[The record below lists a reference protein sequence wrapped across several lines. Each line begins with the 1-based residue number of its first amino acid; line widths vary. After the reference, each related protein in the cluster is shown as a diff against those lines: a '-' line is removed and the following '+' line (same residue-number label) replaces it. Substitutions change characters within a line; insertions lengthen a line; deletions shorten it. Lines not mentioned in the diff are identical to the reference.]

1 MYQFF
6 PNNSVR
12 VRPTNLKIDMLYH
25 INYTFR
31 STVFSISVDVSLS
44 SLPIITPNIFSSQLF
59 GNFNLLNII
68 SPFWL
73 LLPRYMSW
81 YYFAFK
87 TIIFLWNQ
95 FSMILKP
102 LPGDFLTACFV
113 LLTSLTSPAHFK
125 FFFAWKNK

>member
-1 MYQFF
+1 MWTSIMVWYFTFFSTKLSSLMYKKSNSFVYIFVVNYQFS

-59 GNFNLLNII
+59 GNFNPLNII

-73 LLPRYMSW
+73 PLHGIILHSKLL
-81 YYFAFK
+81 YFCESSFQW
-87 TIIFLWNQ
+87 F
-95 FSMILKP
+95 
-102 LPGDFLTACFV
+102 
-113 LLTSLTSPAHFK
+113 
-125 FFFAWKNK
+125 